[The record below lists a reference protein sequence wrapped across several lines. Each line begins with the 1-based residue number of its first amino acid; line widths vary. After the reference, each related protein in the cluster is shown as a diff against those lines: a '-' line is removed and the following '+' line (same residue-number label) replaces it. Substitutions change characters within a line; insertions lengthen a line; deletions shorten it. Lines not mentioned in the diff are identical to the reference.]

1 MAEPAS
7 CGRQIHMTAHALRA
21 VRNTAL
27 EKRGITFEL
36 WVVMETLAD
45 APGMNREQLIGR
57 LAELAVHDGA
67 SAADA
72 IDQLHRRD
80 LVTTNDSHGTI
91 ELTSQGMALSEQVV
105 ATRQRLRHKLYG
117 DIPSEDVAT
126 TNRVLDLI
134 RERADALHSSAE
146 LLHGPD
152 GQPTA

>member
-1 MAEPAS
+1 MTEPAS

-27 EKRGITFEL
+27 EEHGITFEL
-36 WVVMETLAD
+36 WTVMEALAE
-45 APGMNREQLIGR
+45 APDRNRGQLIGR
-57 LAELAVHDGA
+57 LAKLAVHDSA

-152 GQPTA
+152 GRPTA